1 MIHHVLKIYS
11 SIDKNKLPNTT
22 RLCAKCKY
30 TLYDM
35 IETPNYDD
43 IIPFEKCLYIG
54 LVIPS
59 KITNNEKQTTLRNI
73 DIYFVQITCYLS
85 RKSI

>member
-1 MIHHVLKIYS
+1 
-11 SIDKNKLPNTT
+11 
-22 RLCAKCKY
+22 
-30 TLYDM
+30 M

-43 IIPFEKCLYIG
+43 IIPFEKCLCIC

-73 DIYFVQITCYLS
+73 DIQGLMIV
-85 RKSI
+85 R